1 MWDPAAG
8 TGNLEQALPTEFLSR
23 CYISTLLDEDVDH
36 CRQAFPTATAF
47 QYDYLNDDDRKL
59 PSKIRAELDD
69 ATLEWLIFVNPPYA
83 MANNFER
90 RADRVDKTSVS
101 MTAIRKLMTADG
113 LGAVSRELCAQFLY
127 RLDRQFRGRRATLA
141 LFSKVNYIGSSND
154 QPLRDRFFDYKF
166 KGGFLFPA
174 KIFDGTRG
182 NFPVGFLMWR
192 LDEHSPLSDQDIRLD
207 VFDERLNALGV
218 KKIYSAPRGE
228 LLNGWLERPRATK
241 KFPPL
246 SSALKVGDRNKDRR
260 DRIAEDFIASLMCNG
275 NDFTHQIKTSLLSA
289 PYVSAGGLSITPSN
303 FERAMVV
310 HAVRH
315 LEPATWLNDKDQFYR
330 PTKPLPT
337 EFVNDCVVW
346 SLFARSNNSTAL
358 SNVEYEGAVYQIK
371 NQLHPWAGAEDRF
384 AAQWL
389 STAALSTEA
398 QSVLEAARKIYETFN
413 ARLSTLDRKKFRI
426 TTWDAGWYQVRGA
439 LKAAGL
445 LDDRSFRAEHEKLR
459 RKLLP
464 QIYSLGFL
472 RDRLLITPAPSA
484 APPNRVSP
492 PPPSPS

>member
-1 MWDPAAG
+1 MWDMAAG
-8 TGNLEQALPTEFLSR
+8 TGNLEHVLPPEFLSR
-23 CYISTLLDEDVDH
+23 CYLSTLLDEDVDH
-36 CRQAFPTATAF
+36 CRQSFPTATTF
-47 QYDYLNDDDRKL
+47 QYDYLNDDARKL
-59 PSKIRAELDD
+59 PSTLRAELDD
-69 ATLEWLIFVNPPYA
+69 PALEWLIFINPPYA

-101 MTAIRKLMTADG
+101 MTRVRDRMRADG
-113 LGAVSRELCAQFLY
+113 LGTVSRELYAQFLY
-127 RLDRQFRGRRATLA
+127 RLDREFRSRRATLA
-141 LFSKVNYIGSSND
+141 MFSKINYIGATND

-166 KGGFLFPA
+166 EGGFLFPA
-174 KIFDGTRG
+174 KIFNGTRG

-192 LDEHSPLSDQDIRLD
+192 LDEHSPLSAQDIRTD
-207 VFDERLNALGV
+207 VFDERLNVIGS

-246 SSALKVGDRNKDRR
+246 SSALKVGAQNKDRR
-260 DRIAEDFIASLMCNG
+260 DRVAEGFIASLMCNG

-315 LEPATWLNDKDQFYR
+315 LERATWLNDKDQFYR

-337 EFVNDCVVW
+337 EFINDCVVW
-346 SLFARSNNSTAL
+346 SLFARSNNATAL
-358 SNVEYEGAVYQIK
+358 SNVVYEGETYRIK

-389 STAALSTEA
+389 SSAALSTEA
-398 QSVLEAARKIYETFN
+398 LSVLEEARKIYKTFN
-413 ARLSTLDRKKFRI
+413 ARLSELDRKKFRI
-426 TTWDAGWYQVRGA
+426 DTWDAGWYQVRGA

-445 LDDRSFRAEHEKLR
+445 LDDQAFRAEHERLR

-472 RDRLLITPAPSA
+472 RDQLSITPAPSA

-492 PPPSPS
+492 PPP